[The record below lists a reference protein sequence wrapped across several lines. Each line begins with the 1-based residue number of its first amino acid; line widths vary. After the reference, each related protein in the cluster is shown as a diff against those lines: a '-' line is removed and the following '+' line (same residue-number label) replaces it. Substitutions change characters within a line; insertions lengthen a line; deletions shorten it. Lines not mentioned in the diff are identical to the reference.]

1 MGSESTSHHS
11 SFKRT
16 PLMEL
21 SANTPPHK
29 RFKPG
34 FESSHVGMS
43 IPAPDFSL
51 DKEVLDAS
59 RSEVSADDRVSSD
72 PFVTPLKDESERVT
86 LSYGGGCSTS
96 SLLDDEIDDSI
107 LEEIDAICEQ
117 SVRKA
122 ACQTP
127 DTSMTEAPSRDY
139 QSNSSLLD
147 DELDDSVLEEI
158 DAICE
163 QSARKIA
170 CQTPSTSMTQTP
182 SKDNKSSDLEG
193 GLDSRGVKMSEP
205 DSEVKLEYEEATVAA
220 DPALITSMPE
230 ECSKYMQSLND
241 RQRDAACSDISTP
254 LMVIA
259 GPGSG
264 KVGI

>member
-59 RSEVSADDRVSSD
+59 RSEVSADDSSD

>member
-1 MGSESTSHHS
+1 
-11 SFKRT
+11 
-16 PLMEL
+16 MEL

-127 DTSMTEAPSRDY
+127 NTSMTEAPSRDY

-147 DELDDSVLEEI
+147 DEFDDSVLEEI

>member
-1 MGSESTSHHS
+1 MGTESISHRS

-34 FESSHVGMS
+34 FESSRVGMC

-51 DKEVLDAS
+51 DK
-59 RSEVSADDRVSSD
+59 EVSADDRVSSD
-72 PFVTPLKDESERVT
+72 PFVTPLKDESVRVS

-127 DTSMTEAPSRDY
+127 NTSMTETPSRDY
-139 QSNSSLLD
+139 QSSSSLLD
-147 DELDDSVLEEI
+147 DDIDDSVLEEI

-163 QSARKIA
+163 ESARKIA
-170 CQTPSTSMTQTP
+170 CQTPSTTSMTQTP

-193 GLDSRGVKMSEP
+193 GLDSRGVKMFKP
-205 DSEVKLEYEEATVAA
+205 DSNVKLEFNKETSVAA

-264 KVGI
+264 KVSI